1 MSHCLQTARRLIV
14 GCAAAAAAAMPA
26 AAAENAAD
34 KPAVPTVA
42 VENIPAVPV
51 RLLRPD
57 AEPRKVDAVTRAVP
71 ASPDR
76 IDRALSPIDRSEAE
90 GPGYRMN
97 ENHTIRMRPGE
108 NIFIPIAVGHPNRI
122 LTPFRNPQV
131 VSTTLSS
138 GSKQGECGEICV
150 RDSVVYISTDK
161 TFPVTAFITES
172 GREDIALSVTM
183 MPRQVPPREVKLML
197 PEDVMEALRFEDAAG
212 TSAAKAAVW
221 EASMPYV
228 ETVRSLF
235 RTIALGSVPQGY
247 NLRGAKPK
255 DPLPVCKHPGLSFD
269 FNKGQI
275 LEGYN
280 LSVYVGVVRNMAD
293 SPVEFREQRCGG
305 WRIAAVTSWPLKVLK
320 PGQAAE
326 VYIAVKRIEEQPAS
340 TVRKPLI
347 PREYN

>member
-1 MSHCLQTARRLIV
+1 MNHCLQTARRLIV

-76 IDRALSPIDRSEAE
+76 IDRALSPIDRHETESS
-90 GPGYRMN
+90 GYRMN

-122 LTPFRNPQV
+122 LTPFKHPQV
-131 VSTTLSS
+131 VSTTLTS
-138 GSKQGECGEICV
+138 GSKSGECGEICV

-161 TFPVTAFITES
+161 TYPVTAFITEG

-183 MPRQVPPREVKLML
+183 MPRQVPPREVKLTV
-197 PEDVMEALRFEDAAG
+197 PEEVMETLRVGGSSAGGSRQAA
-212 TSAAKAAVW
+212 AW
-221 EASMPYV
+221 EASQPYV
-228 ETVRSLF
+228 ETLRTAF
-235 RTIALGSVPQGY
+235 RTVALGNVPQGY
-247 NLRGAKPK
+247 ALRKVKSRDA
-255 DPLPVCKHPGLSFD
+255 LPVCNHPGLEFD
-269 FNKGQI
+269 FANGQI
-275 LEGYN
+275 VEGHN
-280 LSVYVGVVRNMAD
+280 LSIHVGVMKNVAD
-293 SPVEFREQRCGG
+293 TPVEFREQRCGG

-320 PGQAAE
+320 PGQATE
-326 VYIAVKRIEEQPAS
+326 VYVAVKREEEKPAS